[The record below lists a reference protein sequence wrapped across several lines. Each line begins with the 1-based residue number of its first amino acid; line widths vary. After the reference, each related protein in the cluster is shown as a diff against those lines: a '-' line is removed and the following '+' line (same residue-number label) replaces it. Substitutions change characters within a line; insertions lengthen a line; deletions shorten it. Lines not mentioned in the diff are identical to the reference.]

1 MSEISDSDYKIL
13 TGANVKWESNTHYR
27 AMLEFAIS
35 CCEFMDNQGDLDF
48 IITLPVNMEEFHQQ
62 LPQIKDRYIL
72 IIKSHIAHFET
83 EPDKILTGDKADAL
97 EQTRLE
103 SLKRI
108 GSELPEEI
116 DNMKSSLMYESPPE
130 TISIEDL
137 KIGDTNLQ
145 LEPAPDGDQAILKKI
160 KDLNQQINQAKE
172 KLSKPKQV
180 PTIYET
186 DYDANWKCAM
196 EIRRMICQGEF
207 GKPIKEVEIFKCYDW
222 AVENCTVKGE
232 PIEHRNKLINGYDN
246 AKKKTKSA
254 IIIARFE
261 ETYYD

>member
-1 MSEISDSDYKIL
+1 MSKISDSDYKIL

-103 SLKRI
+103 SLQRI

-130 TISIEDL
+130 DVSKTKEKYSVRY
-137 KIGDTNLQ
+137 K
-145 LEPAPDGDQAILKKI
+145 APPPVIDNEAVVRTKKI
-160 KDLNQQINQAKE
+160 KELSAKVKAQA
-172 KLSKPKQV
+172 L
-180 PTIYET
+180 I
-186 DYDANWKCAM
+186 
-196 EIRRMICQGEF
+196 
-207 GKPIKEVEIFKCYDW
+207 IKSGRPDEMQMKIHID
-222 AVENCTVKGE
+222 NCRK
-232 PIEHRNKLINGYDN
+232 INGKCNDSAVGRLLGIDSET
-246 AKKKTKSA
+246 AKRWIQNLGLSEYAYNPKHLK
-254 IIIARFE
+254 
-261 ETYYD
+261 